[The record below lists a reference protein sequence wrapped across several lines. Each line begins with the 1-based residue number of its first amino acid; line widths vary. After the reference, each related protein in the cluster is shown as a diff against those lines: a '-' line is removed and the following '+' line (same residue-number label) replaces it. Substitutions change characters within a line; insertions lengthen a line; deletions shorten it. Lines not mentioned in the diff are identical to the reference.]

1 MILLIGKIYIS
12 KENQQIVK
20 NIEKHYVDNEK
31 LSETFLKKAK
41 NKINKQSKKE
51 SNDYFILGYI
61 SLNYDKN
68 EKLAKNYFEKTLS
81 SLSEKTNS
89 FAKVYSYYYLA
100 KDAKN
105 SKNIDK
111 AIDYAKESFESLD
124 KNQYVKYQNII
135 WETFECLIDTEKG
148 RELALKSYN
157 KMKNYEYLLNKE
169 SKLYFYKKL
178 AKLNKISSKYVYSME
193 HSLSVIDLAERLG
206 NDEELYR
213 AIIEMALVAK
223 QTGQYKLALGIMDFN
238 KNIKIKNKRSEA
250 DLIFYKF
257 INLAEIESLLENNE
271 KAINYINKIENYEKY
286 IDENKLDDLKA
297 VKKTVEAE
305 YYLEKENF
313 KLANKYL
320 KEAKYLIDN
329 DKQNFYKNKEF
340 IYYKSLAKLYTKEKK
355 YNEAINIYI
364 NIINL
369 AQKTLELE
377 YIETSLDELIN
388 LYNITN
394 NGEKEYENGMALLKL
409 KDYKNNIF
417 SKHYYENIIY
427 KFCSKK
433 LRKESINIKITN
445 VIFKILILILATFIF
460 TFNIYPKIRKCINRR
475 KIRNYRKEN
484 NYIIHYQPIVNPK
497 ENEIVGFEALIRLK
511 LNNELIMPSII
522 IDNIEKY
529 DMMGEISIWILK
541 KIIKD
546 YEKLKKIDNLSE
558 KFYVSMNISL
568 KEVED
573 DNILGRFKEII
584 KNSNIKEKSIC
595 IEITENN
602 SYKDQKKA
610 KENIE
615 KLRKYGFLV
624 ALDDFGVEY
633 SNISILGQFKFDI
646 IKLDKYFIDNIH
658 ETDISKTVIE
668 VFDYLSCMKEK
679 NIVIEGVEEQYQVD
693 FIKDTS
699 SNKFYV
705 QGYLY
710 SKPLELDDLKN
721 FKLNIN

>member
-1 MILLIGKIYIS
+1 MILIGKIYIS
-12 KENQQIVK
+12 KENQHIVK

-31 LSETFLKKAK
+31 LSETFFKKAK

-475 KIRNYRKEN
+475 KIRKYIKEN

-573 DNILGRFKEII
+573 DNILGQFKEII

-595 IEITENN
+595 VEITENN

>member
-1 MILLIGKIYIS
+1 MILIGKIYIS
-12 KENQQIVK
+12 KENQHIVK

-31 LSETFLKKAK
+31 LSETFFKKAK

-313 KLANKYL
+313 KLANEYL

-355 YNEAINIYI
+355 YNESINIYI

-377 YIETSLDELIN
+377 YIETSLNELIN

-475 KIRNYRKEN
+475 KIRKYIKEN

-573 DNILGRFKEII
+573 DNILGQFKEII

-595 IEITENN
+595 VEITENN